1 MRNTINDAD
10 TSKVHTF
17 LEKSIKCSI
26 AEGNLT
32 LPHELLKDSSILL
45 LERKALKQDISTD

>member
-1 MRNTINDAD
+1 MTLTLFWRKVLQSIN
-10 TSKVHTF
+10 
-17 LEKSIKCSI
+17 CSI

-32 LPHELLKDSSILL
+32 LPHELLKDSNIPP